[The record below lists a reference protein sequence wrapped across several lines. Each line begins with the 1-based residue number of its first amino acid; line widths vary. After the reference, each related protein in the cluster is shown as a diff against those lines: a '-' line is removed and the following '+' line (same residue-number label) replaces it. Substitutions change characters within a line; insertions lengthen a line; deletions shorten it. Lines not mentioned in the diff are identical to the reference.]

1 MGLGSLTPPAAA
13 VDPGT
18 ALAGSTSA
26 ATSTA
31 SGTTGTSGT
40 SWSVTHKAAEP
51 GGALTARLQLDAADG
66 TLSLGVR
73 RGGAT
78 VLEPAPVGI
87 TTDAADLTSGLR
99 LRGHT
104 VRKVTERYSTTTG
117 KQRDRTARMTE
128 ARFSFAKADGARF
141 DLVVRVS
148 DDGFAYRYVLP
159 GKGGGGEAD
168 GEVTVLEEASA
179 FQVPDAATAWLM
191 PYTPN
196 YERPRTETTAAGAAA
211 GDYGYPSLFRVD
223 TSYVLLTE
231 SDVDGRYAGS
241 RLAHPAGSGR
251 YTVELADERVTSAGP
266 LATPWR
272 TAVIGDLATIT
283 ESTLVDDLAPGSR
296 MADTSWIRPGKVA
309 WSWLAG
315 FGAAQRSLETQQ
327 RFVDYSA
334 AHGWEYTLVDDGWK
348 TEDWMPQLIEY
359 AQRRGVKILLWMHWT
374 DLDTAAEREETL
386 GRVKAW
392 GASGLKIDFMDSDT
406 QERFRWYDDILKATA
421 ERELLVNF
429 HGSTIPHGIQ
439 RTWPHV
445 MSMEAVYGAEQS
457 NVSLTDVTTLP
468 FTRNVVGSMDY
479 TPMGFQFGARNTS
492 EAAELALSV
501 VYESGFQ
508 NFAGSV
514 DAYRSRPE
522 LERFLDQVP
531 TVWDETRLLSGH
543 PGDGATFARRNGD
556 RWFVGDV
563 SAADGPATRRVPLD
577 FLGNGNGKS
586 SDKGSGKGKG
596 KGGGDRWRAEVLRDG
611 PDGLVRE
618 SRVTD
623 RHGVL
628 TVPTTAGGGFAAVIC
643 RAVPGR
649 TTCDRPVDRL
659 PLTALSATPKRAEAD
674 QGTTVDVEGALRVE
688 DFGPVRDAEVR
699 VSAPRGWTVTDA
711 TARADEL
718 ATGAALRT
726 RAVVHVPSDAA
737 YGYHDVVV
745 SSSYRAPGGRP
756 GTAPLRNERTVRV
769 FVAPPGVDYVSGLP
783 FAAERNGWGPVER
796 DTSNGENSG
805 GDGGALRIRG
815 TVYDRGLGM
824 HAEGEVS
831 VDLHGSYDRFRAQVG
846 VDDEVSG
853 AATVVFEV
861 LGDGQLL
868 ERTPVLTPADA
879 ARALD
884 VDVSG
889 VERLTLRVTD
899 GGDGINYDHADWGDA
914 LLHLANTDTT

>member
-1 MGLGSLTPPAAA
+1 MHAGTHRFGRGVPAWLAAAVSVMVGLGGLTPPASAADGRAA
-13 VDPGT
+13 V
-18 ALAGSTSA
+18 
-26 ATSTA
+26 
-31 SGTTGTSGT
+31 T
-40 SWSVTHKAAEP
+40 SWNVTHRAAEP
-51 GGALTARLQLDAADG
+51 GEALTARLQLDEAEG

-73 RGGAT
+73 RGSST

-87 TTDAADLTSGLR
+87 TTDASDLTSGLR
-99 LRGHT
+99 LRGRT

-117 KQRDRTARMTE
+117 KQRRRTAPMTE
-128 ARFSFAKADGARF
+128 ARFSFAKDDGARL
-141 DLVVRVS
+141 DLLVRVS

-159 GKGGGGEAD
+159 GKD
-168 GEVTVLEEASA
+168 RVTVLGEASA
-179 FQVPDAATAWLM
+179 FQVPGDATAWLM

-196 YERPRTETTAAGAAA
+196 YERPRTETTASGAAA
-211 GDYGYPSLFRVD
+211 GDYGYPSLFRAGG
-223 TSYVLLTE
+223 SYVLLTE

-241 RLAHPAGSGR
+241 RLAHEAGSGR
-251 YTVELADERVTSAGP
+251 YTVELADERIASSGP

-272 TAVIGDLATIT
+272 TAVIGDLATVT
-283 ESTLVDDLAPGSR
+283 ESTLVDDLAPDSR
-296 MADTSWIRPGKVA
+296 VADTSWIHPGKVA

-348 TEDWMPQLIEY
+348 TEDWMPRLIQY

-386 GRVKAW
+386 DKVKAW
-392 GASGLKIDFMDSDT
+392 GAAGLKIDFMDSDA
-406 QERFRWYDDILKATA
+406 QERFRWYDDILEATA

-429 HGSTIPHGIQ
+429 HGSTLPHGIQ

-445 MSMEAVYGAEQS
+445 MSMEAVYGAEQGS
-457 NVSLTDVTTLP
+457 VSLTDVTTLP

-479 TPMGFQFGARNTS
+479 TPMGFQFGTRTTS

-514 DAYRSRPE
+514 EAYRSRPE
-522 LERFLDQVP
+522 LERFLEQVP

-543 PGDGATFARRNGD
+543 PGDGATVARRDGD

-563 SAADGPATRRVPLD
+563 TAADGPATRRVPLD
-577 FLGNGNGKS
+577 FLGSGNG
-586 SDKGSGKGKG
+586 SG
-596 KGGGDRWRAEVLRDG
+596 RWRVEVLRDG
-611 PDGLVRE
+611 PDGLVRD

-628 TVPTTAGGGFAAVIC
+628 TVPTTAGGGFAAVLC

-649 TTCDRPVDRL
+649 TTCDRPVGRM
-659 PLTALSATPKRAEAD
+659 PLTALSATPQKAQAD
-674 QGTTVDVEGALRVE
+674 PGTAVDVEGAFQVE

-699 VSAPRGWTVTDA
+699 VSAPQGWTVTDA
-711 TARADEL
+711 TAHAGEL
-718 ATGAALRT
+718 ATGATLRA
-726 RAVVHVPSDAA
+726 RAVVHVPADAA

-745 SSSYRAPGGRP
+745 SASYRAPGEEP
-756 GTAPLRNERTVRV
+756 GGAPLRHERTVRV
-769 FVAPPGVDYVSGLP
+769 FVAPPGVDYVSDLP

-796 DTSNGENSG
+796 DASNGENAG
-805 GDGGALRIRG
+805 GDGGPLRIRG
-815 TVYDRGLGM
+815 TAYDKGVGM
-824 HAEGEVS
+824 HAAAEVS
-831 VDLHGSYDRFRAQVG
+831 VDIRGAYDRFQAHVG
-846 VDDEVSG
+846 VDDEVGG

-861 LGDGQLL
+861 VGDGRLL
-868 ERTPVLTPADA
+868 ARTEVMTPADA

-889 VERLTLRVTD
+889 VQRLTLRVTD
-899 GGDGINYDHADWGDA
+899 GGDGINFDHADWGDA
-914 LLHLANTDTT
+914 LLRLADADADADADTDADTT